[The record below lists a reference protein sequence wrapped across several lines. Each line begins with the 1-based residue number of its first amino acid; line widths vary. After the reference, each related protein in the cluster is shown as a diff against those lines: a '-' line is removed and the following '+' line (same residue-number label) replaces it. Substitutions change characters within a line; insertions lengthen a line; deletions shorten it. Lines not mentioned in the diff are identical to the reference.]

1 MIEADYIIGCVTCF
15 FETTAK
21 VNSAIEVNSIA
32 ILKSSL
38 TVEYTI
44 HFDISRQLIIE
55 IPVKTWPMIE
65 VVCCV
70 NIMSK
75 R

>member
-1 MIEADYIIGCVTCF
+1 VLEADIGCVTWF
-15 FETTAK
+15 LKTTAK

-38 TVEYTI
+38 TVEYMI

-70 NIMSK
+70 NIIQK

>member
-1 MIEADYIIGCVTCF
+1 MIEADIGFVTWF
-15 FETTAK
+15 FKSTAK

-44 HFDISRQLIIE
+44 HFDISRRLKIDIM
-55 IPVKTWPMIE
+55 VKTWPMIE